1 MATFSSPLFSELKG
15 SIGNITTCKRN
26 DTNVVKR
33 KISGGRKKSSPAQRA
48 QRTRVKTLS
57 HLSIRLHR
65 AIRAGHPG
73 MSWSA
78 ARTAFIAENQQAVDV
93 NEETLEATVNY
104 QLITYSAG
112 NLTPPQALVTIHTAK
127 RTVQA
132 EWTHQPL
139 SPLAKDDDLLYL
151 AILDQNRE
159 ATVVYPCGSRR
170 NPDSP
175 EITLPKDCTPD
186 KILAYTFALSSRNS
200 RASLSVPAETVHE

>member
-1 MATFSSPLFSELKG
+1 MATFSSPFFSELKG
-15 SIGNITTCKRN
+15 SVGNITTCKRK
-26 DTNVVKR
+26 DTNVVKS
-33 KISGGRKKSSPAQRA
+33 KIFGGKKKSSPAQRA
-48 QRTRVKTLS
+48 QRTRMKTLS
-57 HLSIRLHR
+57 HLSMRLHR
-65 AIRAGHPG
+65 AIKAGHPG

-78 ARTAFIAENQQAVDV
+78 ARVAFIAENQQAVDV

-112 NLTPPQALVTIHTAK
+112 NLTPPRARVTVHDAE

-132 EWTHQPL
+132 EWTRLPL

-151 AILDQNRE
+151 VILDQNRE
-159 ATVVYPCGSRR
+159 ATAVYPCGSRV

-175 EITLPKDCTPD
+175 EITLPKECTPE